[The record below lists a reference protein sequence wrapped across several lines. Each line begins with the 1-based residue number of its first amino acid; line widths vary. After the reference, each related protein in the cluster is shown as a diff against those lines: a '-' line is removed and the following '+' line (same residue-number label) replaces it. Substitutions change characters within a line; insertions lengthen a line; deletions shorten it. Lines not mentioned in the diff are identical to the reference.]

1 MPQSHSPAKPAR
13 SSAVTNQLGL
23 IAVIVL
29 LGLNLRPVLAA
40 IGPVLDE
47 IQAATGLGHSGAG
60 MLTTLPVLAMG
71 LGALAGAR
79 LYKVLGTVV
88 GIRTGIVMIALAC
101 AARAVASDA
110 TGLILTALAAGVGIA
125 CVQTLLP
132 AFIRE
137 RFAEQASRIM
147 GIYSTAIMGGA
158 ALAAASTPW
167 MAEHG
172 SWPHAL
178 AWWAL
183 PAFVAAAVWWWM
195 LPRRIRNGAESNP
208 AGNAASR
215 PPGIPSDRLSAMHT
229 DMPTEDELDTSSQA
243 EPRMSAAP
251 GAGGPAQPLA
261 DRHPIRST
269 APQADTRG
277 ASPARAWL
285 LMIFFGLGTAA
296 YTLVLAWLPPFYT
309 ALGWSSAQSGLLLGG
324 VTLMEVLAGLLVSAL
339 IGRFPDRRPAL
350 AAVLIA
356 LLLGLAGLLIAPETL
371 AVPACALLGLGIGGL
386 FPLTLIVTLD
396 HAPEPAQAG
405 RLLGFV
411 QGGGYLI
418 ASVMPLAAGALRA
431 ALGNLNYAWMLM
443 AVGTLVLLAMATR
456 LKPLR

>member
-1 MPQSHSPAKPAR
+1 MPTSSSRSPSPAA
-13 SSAVTNQLGL
+13 STGL

-47 IQAATGLGHSGAG
+47 IQAATGLGHTGAG

-71 LGALAGAR
+71 LGALGGAW
-79 LYKVLGTVV
+79 LYRTLGTVV
-88 GIRTGIVMIALAC
+88 GIRTGIVLIALAC
-101 AARAVASDA
+101 AARVWSGNAA
-110 TGLILTALAAGVGIA
+110 GLIATALLAGIGIA
-125 CVQTLLP
+125 AVQALLP

-137 RFAEQASRIM
+137 QFAESASRVM

-158 ALAAASTPW
+158 AVAAAATPWLAAHA
-167 MAEHG
+167 G
-172 SWPHAL
+172 WPVAL
-178 AWWAL
+178 ACWAL
-183 PAFVAAAVWWWM
+183 PALVAAAVWWAM
-195 LPRRIRNGAESNP
+195 RPARR
-208 AGNAASR
+208 
-215 PPGIPSDRLSAMHT
+215 
-229 DMPTEDELDTSSQA
+229 
-243 EPRMSAAP
+243 
-251 GAGGPAQPLA
+251 GAGRATAGATPRGTTIGRGSDAGETDLDA
-261 DRHPIRST
+261 RST
-269 APQADTRG
+269 HRG
-277 ASPARAWL
+277 GPSRARAWL

-309 ALGWSSAQSGLLLGG
+309 ALGWTSAQSGLLLSG
-324 VTLMEVLAGLLVSAL
+324 VTLTEVTAGLLVSAF

-350 AAVLIA
+350 AAVLLA
-356 LLLGLAGLLIAPETL
+356 LLLGLGGLLLAPDAL
-371 AVPACALLGLGIGGL
+371 ALPACALLGLGIGGL

-405 RLLGFV
+405 KLMGFV

-431 ALGNLNYAWMLM
+431 ALGNLDYAWMLM
-443 AVGTLVLLAMATR
+443 AVGTFVLAAIAMR